1 MARMLTGLRV
11 LEIGGGSAAICGKL
25 LADLGAEVIKVE
37 PPEGEAARRAGPF
50 VHDHEGDDDSLSWIA
65 HNADKRSIT
74 LDLATPDGQDIF
86 RRLVARS
93 ALVVDALQV
102 GQMARW
108 GLDGASLRSE
118 RPALVTTSI
127 TPFGLTGP
135 YSKYKA
141 DDLVVMSMA
150 GHVQLTGDA
159 DRRPLN
165 IGLAQAPLLAG
176 ADAAVGSL
184 IALRHARRRGLG
196 QHVDISM
203 QHSAAWFLGTTVP
216 YWELA
221 GVRGQRIG
229 TLRGGGSSGAR
240 QRQVWPCR
248 DGYAFF
254 FMIGGQQGAKTCREL
269 ARWMADEGHADEVLR
284 AFDWESFDMAS
295 ASQELI
301 DRLSNPLA
309 AFFATR
315 TKKQILE
322 AAVGRGI
329 SVCPLLSMG
338 DLLDDASLRW
348 RQFWT
353 RLPHSAL
360 PEGLHYPARYVRASD
375 SDTHTVAPPPRV
387 GQHNASVYAEL
398 GLSDGEVG
406 RLRRAGVV

>member
-1 MARMLTGLRV
+1 MLVGLRV
-11 LEIGGGSAAICGKL
+11 LEVGGGPAAVCGKM

-37 PPEGEAARRAGPF
+37 PPGGEAARRVGPF
-50 VHDHEGDDDSLSWIA
+50 VRDREGDDDSLSWIA
-65 HNADKRSIT
+65 YNTDKQSIT
-74 LDLATPDGQDIF
+74 LDLAAPDGQVLF
-86 RRLVARS
+86 RRLVAGS
-93 ALVVDALQV
+93 ALVVDALEA

-108 GLDGASLRSE
+108 GLDGASLRRE

-127 TPFGLTGP
+127 TPFGQTGP
-135 YSKYKA
+135 YSRYKA

-150 GHVQLTGDA
+150 GHVQITGDA

-165 IGLAQAPLLAG
+165 ISLPQAPMLAG

-184 IALRHARRRGLG
+184 IALRHARRRGVG

-203 QHSAAWFLGTTVP
+203 QHSAAWFLGTMVP
-216 YWELA
+216 YQELA

-248 DGYAFF
+248 DGHVFF

-269 ARWMADEGHADEVLR
+269 VRWMADEGQDDPVLQS
-284 AFDWESFDMAS
+284 FDWESFDMAS

-301 DRLSNPLA
+301 DRLSDPLA

-315 TKKQILE
+315 TKKQVLD

-338 DLLDDASLRW
+338 DLLDDASLNARD
-348 RQFWT
+348 FWM
-353 RLPHSAL
+353 RLPHPAL
-360 PEGLHYPARYVRASD
+360 PEGLHYPTRYVRASA
-375 SDTHTVAPPPRV
+375 SETGTVSPPPRV
-387 GQHNASVYAEL
+387 GEHNAAVHAEL
-398 GLSDGEVG
+398 GLSDGEIG
-406 RLRRAGVV
+406 RLRGAGVV